1 MSSPDPDKIDRKLL
15 QLLQAQGRMSNL
27 DLAQAVGLSAAACL
41 RRVQRLERSG
51 LIEGYSARLNP
62 QLLGCNQTVYIE
74 ITLERQNETAME
86 AFERAVAAQPAVQ
99 ECHTVAAD
107 YDYLL
112 RVDVQSSADYERL
125 RRRELAALPHVQ
137 RMRSV
142 FGLRCVKRLTG
153 PLLSL

>member
-1 MSSPDPDKIDRKLL
+1 MSRPDPDKIDRKLL
-15 QLLQAQGRMSNL
+15 QLLQAQGRISNL

-62 QLLGCNQTVYIE
+62 QLLGRNQTVYIE
-74 ITLERQNETAME
+74 ITLERQNEPAME
-86 AFERAVAAQPAVQ
+86 AFERAVAALPAVQ
-99 ECHTVAAD
+99 ECHTVATD
-107 YDYLL
+107 YNYLL